1 MRKFKK
7 FENSI
12 YFELAASLTH
22 LNLHHKRHV
31 LLVILHGLLEQGLH
45 LLGELAR
52 VLVAQSADVF
62 T

>member
-1 MRKFKK
+1 MRR
-7 FENSI
+7 FEFFDKSTHL
-12 YFELAASLTH
+12 ELARSLTH
-22 LNLHHKRHV
+22 LNLHHQRHV